1 MKLLL
6 PFAVIFAMCL
16 GCGSLTDTKKEGT
29 TTEKPASNLAAKPAQ
44 DRDAVRKELVRLVN
58 DIAMAAKDGDV
69 SYLAKIATDDFQ
81 LTDVDG
87 KIKTKNQALAEVK
100 EEKAI
105 KSFDIT
111 DDKLVSLDDNTA
123 VLTYTLKVYGK
134 NGRSARAGT
143 TDTFVKQDGKW
154 MLKSEQQTLLK

>member
-6 PFAVIFAMCL
+6 PFGVVFAVWMA
-16 GCGSLTDTKKEGT
+16 CGGLTDDKGT
-29 TTEKPASNLAAKPAQ
+29 STSEKSAANQSAKPAP
-44 DRDAVRKELVRLVN
+44 DRDSVRRDLVRLAN
-58 DIAMAAKDGDV
+58 DIATAAKDGDI
-69 SYLAKIATDDFQ
+69 SYLSRIATDDFQ

-100 EEKAI
+100 KESAI

-111 DDKLVSLDDNTA
+111 DEKLVSLDESTA

>member
-6 PFAVIFAMCL
+6 PFAVIFAMWLACSDL
-16 GCGSLTDTKKEGT
+16 AENKQAPTS
-29 TTEKPASNLAAKPAQ
+29 EKPAASPAQ
-44 DRDAVRKELVRLVN
+44 DRDSVRRELVRLAT
-58 DIAMAAKDGDV
+58 DIANAAKDGDI
-69 SYLAKIATDDFQ
+69 SYLSKIATDDFQ

-100 EEKAI
+100 EEKMI
-105 KSFDIT
+105 RSFDIT
-111 DDKLVSLDDNTA
+111 DDKLVSLDDSTA

-143 TDTFVKQDGKW
+143 TDTYVKQNGKW

>member
-6 PFAVIFAMCL
+6 PFGVMFAMWMA
-16 GCGSLTDTKKEGT
+16 CGGLTDNQQG
-29 TTEKPASNLAAKPAQ
+29 PATDKVAGNQSAKPAQ
-44 DRDAVRKELVRLVN
+44 DRDSVRRELVKLAN
-58 DIAMAAKDGDV
+58 DIATAAKDGDI
-69 SYLAKIATDDFQ
+69 SYLSKIATDDFQ

-87 KIKTKNQALAEVK
+87 KIKSKNQALAEVK
-100 EEKAI
+100 QEKNI
-105 KSFDIT
+105 RSFDIV
-111 DDKLVSLDDNTA
+111 DDKLVSLEDTSA

>member
-6 PFAVIFAMCL
+6 PFAMISAMWLAC
-16 GCGSLTDTKKEGT
+16 SDLTDNKQGT
-29 TTEKPASNLAAKPAQ
+29 TSEKPVANQASKPAQ
-44 DRDAVRKELVRLVN
+44 DRDAVRRELVSLAN
-58 DIAMAAKDGDV
+58 AIATAAKDGDV

-87 KIKTKNQALAEVK
+87 KIKTKNQALTEVK

-111 DDKLVSLDDNTA
+111 DDKLVSLDDATA

-143 TDTFVKQDGKW
+143 TDTFVRQDGKW

>member
-1 MKLLL
+1 LL
-6 PFAVIFAMCL
+6 PFAVILAMWLACSDL
-16 GCGSLTDTKKEGT
+16 ADNKQGT
-29 TTEKPASNLAAKPAQ
+29 TSEKPASSQPAKPVQ
-44 DRDAVRKELVRLVN
+44 DRESVRRDLVRLAN
-58 DIAMAAKDGDV
+58 DVTNAAKDGDI
-69 SYLAKIATDDFQ
+69 SYLSKIATDDFR

-87 KIKTKNQALAEVK
+87 KIKTKNQALAEIK

-111 DDKLVSLDDNTA
+111 DDRLVSLDDSTA

-143 TDTFVKQDGKW
+143 TDTFVKQDGQW

>member
-6 PFAVIFAMCL
+6 PFAVLFAMWFAC
-16 GCGSLTDTKKEGT
+16 SDLTEDKQGAAN
-29 TTEKPASNLAAKPAQ
+29 EKPASGQTKPAVQ
-44 DRDAVRKELVRLVN
+44 DRDAVRRELVSMAN
-58 DIAMAAKDGDV
+58 AITTAAKDGDI
-69 SYLAKIATDDFQ
+69 SYLSKNATDDFK

-111 DDKLVSLDDNTA
+111 DDQLVSLDENTA

-134 NGRSARAGT
+134 NGRSAKAGT

-154 MLKSEQQTLLK
+154 MLKSEQQTLLR

>member
-1 MKLLL
+1 MKVLF
-6 PFAVIFAMCL
+6 PFALIFAIWMV
-16 GCGSLTDTKKEGT
+16 CGGLADKETSTDQ
-29 TTEKPASNLAAKPAQ
+29 KPPANQASKPVQ
-44 DRDAVRKELVRLVN
+44 DRESVRKELVRLAN
-58 DIAMAAKDGDV
+58 DISTAAKDGDI
-69 SYLAKIATDDFQ
+69 SYLSRIATDDFQ

-100 EEKAI
+100 EEKNI
-105 KSFDIT
+105 KSFDII
-111 DDKLVSLDDNTA
+111 DDKLVSLDDTTA

>member
-6 PFAVIFAMCL
+6 PFAMIAAMWLACSDL
-16 GCGSLTDTKKEGT
+16 GDDKQGS
-29 TTEKPASNLAAKPAQ
+29 TTEKPAPTPSKPAQ
-44 DRDAVRKELVRLVN
+44 DRDAVRRELVRFAN
-58 DIAMAAKDGDV
+58 DIATAAKDGDV

-81 LTDVDG
+81 LTGVDG

-105 KSFDIT
+105 RSFDIT
-111 DDKLVSLDDNTA
+111 DEKLVSLDDNAA

-134 NGRSARAGT
+134 NGRSAKAGT
-143 TDTFVKQDGKW
+143 TDTFVRQDGKW
-154 MLKSEQQTLLK
+154 MLRSEQQTLLR

>member
-6 PFAVIFAMCL
+6 PFAVLFAMWFACSDL
-16 GCGSLTDTKKEGT
+16 NDDKQGT
-29 TTEKPASNLAAKPAQ
+29 ANEKTASGQQAKQTQ
-44 DRDAVRKELVRLVN
+44 DREAVRKELVSLAN
-58 DIAMAAKDGDV
+58 SIATAAKDGDV

-87 KIKTKNQALAEVK
+87 KIKSKNQALAEVK

-105 KSFDIT
+105 RSFDIT
-111 DDKLVSLDDNTA
+111 DDKLVSLDDTAA

-143 TDTFVKQDGKW
+143 TDTFVRQDGKW
-154 MLKSEQQTLLK
+154 MLKSEQQTLLR